1 MKTISIINLKGGV
14 AKTTTAVNLAY
25 ILAEKYGYRVLLIDN
40 DKQGNLSKSF
50 NCYDENS
57 KYTTAN
63 LLTDKYAWQETHSI
77 IKRTEYENIGI
88 ITANMDLLSAN
99 MQTMLDQTRQQQT
112 RYKKALEEVSR
123 AFDFCIID
131 NAPDINISII
141 NALVITDYVITPLMI
156 DQYSFVGLDVLKEQI
171 EQIKEDFNPDIRSRI
186 LITQY
191 QNNEVTNQGIEYM
204 QRKGENLFNTHIR
217 RTNKKVHEST
227 FAAVPVVKYSPR
239 CGASQDY
246 KKFVAEFLDYAE
258 VGIYPNL

>member
-50 NCYDENS
+50 NCYGEND

-63 LLTDKYAWQETHSI
+63 LLTDKDAWQKTHSI

-88 ITANMDLLSAN
+88 IPANMDLLSAN

-112 RYKKALEEVSR
+112 RYKKALAEVSR

-204 QRKGENLFNTHIR
+204 QQAGENLFNTHIR

-246 KKFVAEFLDYAE
+246 KKFTEELLEYI
-258 VGIYPNL
+258 GTYPKL